1 MPLLSLREL
10 CGYRAGDK
18 GDVANVGLLARDG
31 DAWERLRRG
40 LTPELVRAHLGGMV
54 KGEVEI
60 YELPGIQALNV
71 VLRNALVGGASR
83 TLRFDQTG
91 KAFATILMG
100 IRLP

>member
-1 MPLLSLREL
+1 VTLVRDLAFGRS
-10 CGYRAGDK
+10 GDK
-18 GDVANVGLLARDG
+18 GDVANVGLLARDPA
-31 DAWERLRRG
+31 AWERLRRG

-54 KGEVEI
+54 RGDVEI

-71 VLRNALVGGASR
+71 VLRNALGGGASR

-91 KAFATILMG
+91 KAFATILLG